1 MSPPPPSRRLTLS
14 SLCLPAPRA
23 DRNSILAL
31 PWLSAVRVK
40 LNDPAFSS
48 WFMHYHNST
57 PTDPK
62 CGATGPNGSLHRCT
76 ELWHD
81 PTQTPAGG
89 DCGPNIPC
97 GEYVFNFSSA
107 NHSVNGQRML
117 DWYINDYVLGYNGS
131 GHPAVSG
138 YFFVGLSSAL
148 LQASSVSK
156 GKVLHQDDHWDNFTA
171 PDDFSLGPTEV
182 SANAVYDMGLDMCAQ
197 QRSTRVT
204 TAIV

>member
-1 MSPPPPSRRLTLS
+1 MSPPPPSRHLTLS
-14 SLCLPAPRA
+14 SLCLPAAPA

-62 CGATGPNGSLHRCT
+62 CGTTGPNGSLHRCT

-148 LQASSVSK
+148 LQA
-156 GKVLHQDDHWDNFTA
+156 
-171 PDDFSLGPTEV
+171 
-182 SANAVYDMGLDMCAQ
+182 
-197 QRSTRVT
+197 RV
-204 TAIV
+204 